1 MYTRC
6 AHWLRGTL
14 FSTRGCFSY
23 LVSMWLIGWI
33 YRYSQNPIFHGVPPG
48 SRGQVYAAEAAR
60 LLQEQLSFPS
70 LETTQACILIG
81 HFMGGEGDTKAKH
94 TYFGL
99 AKMHAENL
107 SLWAMPLPQNLSVVH
122 REERRRTWLSV
133 RIADHWTAVD
143 LSVEATPFLSGR
155 DVLPAVDDVA
165 FHTFDPELL
174 RESSSSSCN
183 MWAHMAGMLDIF
195 ARVNILLAR
204 LSRNVISFN
213 TYCQEVPQL
222 TQHLDKWAKAL
233 PEELKYSIPNL
244 TSFANKGLGKTF
256 LSMHLR
262 YHHFRQMLYF
272 PFLDSH
278 SGQSSAIP
286 VDGAAQCKTSASMVS
301 EILQYA
307 MRFENCELDYFVFG
321 YIAVISSCVHLHTLL
336 LSEDPTE
343 LWTGRQRLVSN
354 FEYLMSLKILWPAV
368 NQSVCFLP
376 EGEKRD
382 R

>member
-1 MYTRC
+1 
-6 AHWLRGTL
+6 
-14 FSTRGCFSY
+14 
-23 LVSMWLIGWI
+23 
-33 YRYSQNPIFHGVPPG
+33 
-48 SRGQVYAAEAAR
+48 
-60 LLQEQLSFPS
+60 
-70 LETTQACILIG
+70 
-81 HFMGGEGDTKAKH
+81 MGGEGDTKAKH

-99 AKMHAENL
+99 AKLHAENL

-133 RIADHWTAVD
+133 RVADHWTAVD
-143 LSVEATPFLSGR
+143 LSVEVTPFLSGR

-174 RESSSSSCN
+174 RESTSSCN
-183 MWAHMAGMLDIF
+183 MWAYIAGMLDIF

-222 TQHLDKWAKAL
+222 TQHLDKWAKGL

-244 TSFANKGLGKTF
+244 ASFASKGLGKTF
-256 LSMHLR
+256 LSMHIR

-278 SGQSSAIP
+278 TGQSSST
-286 VDGAAQCKTSASMVS
+286 GAGQCKNSATMIS
-301 EILQYA
+301 EIIQYA
-307 MRFENCELDYFVFG
+307 MRFQNCELDYFVFG
-321 YIAVISSCVHLHTLL
+321 YIAVVSSCVHLHTLL

-343 LWTGRQRLVSN
+343 LWMARQRLVSN
-354 FEYLMSLKILWPAV
+354 FEYLMSLKILWPMV
-368 NQSVCFLP
+368 NKSVS
-376 EGEKRD
+376 
-382 R
+382 